1 MTDCSYWSTNRLN
14 MKNNLKIFKDA
25 GFVIDVETK
34 GKIVNSLDL
43 MFNLNFLILK
53 LKVSNS
59 SKHQS
64 GKSLETVDSP
74 ILN

>member
-43 MFNLNFLILK
+43 MFNLNIKKFLIHL
-53 LKVSNS
+53 NIN
-59 SKHQS
+59 Q
-64 GKSLETVDSP
+64 ESP
-74 ILN
+74 